1 MTEKAIELLS
11 QNKNGYFLFVEGFD
25 FIYSYLISINY
36 TLKYFKM
43 NKISQLK
50 VVASIMVNYNILFKL
65 NSILFELI

>member
-11 QNKNGYFLFVEGFD
+11 QNKNGYFLFVEGFN

-43 NKISQLK
+43 NKISQL
-50 VVASIMVNYNILFKL
+50 
-65 NSILFELI
+65 